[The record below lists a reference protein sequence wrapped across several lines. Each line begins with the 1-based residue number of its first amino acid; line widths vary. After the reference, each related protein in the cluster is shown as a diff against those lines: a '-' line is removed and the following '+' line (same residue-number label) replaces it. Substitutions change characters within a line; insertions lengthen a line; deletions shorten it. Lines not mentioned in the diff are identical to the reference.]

1 MNLVWKLL
9 RRHVSIPQFVGFFF
23 ANLFGMF
30 IVLLGIQFY
39 KDIVPVFTADDS
51 FMSADYLIVSKRVG
65 AASTISGRSNSFS
78 ADEVDDLSGQKFVG
92 EVGKFISASYKV
104 DASIGIGGQSLL
116 NSEIF
121 FESVPDDFIDVKSQ
135 DWHFTPGQK
144 TLPVILPRAYITMY
158 NFGFAQSRSLP
169 KISEGLAGMID
180 VNLFIQGNGHKDEY
194 RGKVIGFSSRIN
206 SILVPQQFMDW
217 SNRTYT
223 KDEPSD
229 PTRLILKV
237 SNPADEQLT
246 AYLDADGLEVENNDM
261 SAEKATYF
269 LKMVSGLVM
278 AIGLFIAVLSFYILM
293 LSIFLLVQ
301 KNAEKLENLLLI
313 GYSPRQVALP
323 YQLLTVGLNVA
334 VLIIAF
340 ILLLL
345 VRGYYMAVVETLFPQ
360 ISEGSVLV
368 SVLTGVVLLVVVS
381 CFNIIVVRR
390 KVNAIW
396 HNRERS

>member
-9 RRHVSIPQFVGFFF
+9 RRHISIPQFVGFFF

-39 KDIVPVFTADDS
+39 KDIAPVFTASDS
-51 FMSADYLIVSKRVG
+51 FMSEDYLIVSKKIG

-78 ADEVDDLSGQKFVG
+78 GDEIDEITAQKFVS
-92 EVGKFISASYKV
+92 EVGKFTSASYKV
-104 DASIGIGGQSLL
+104 DASIGISGQNLL

-121 FESVPDDFIDVKSQ
+121 FESVPDDFIDVKTA

-144 TLPVILPRAYITMY
+144 ELPVILPRTYITMY

-180 VNLFIQGNGHKDEY
+180 VRLFIQGNGRKDEY
-194 RGKVIGFSSRIN
+194 RGHVIGFSSRIN
-206 SILVPQQFMDW
+206 TILVPQQFMDW
-217 SNRTYT
+217 SNQTYT
-223 KDEPSD
+223 KDRPDD

-237 SNPADEQLT
+237 QNPADEQI
-246 AYLDADGLEVENNDM
+246 AQYLDNNGLEAENNDM

-278 AIGLFIAVLSFYILM
+278 LIGLFIAALSFYILM

-301 KNAEKLENLLLI
+301 KNSQKLENLLLI

-323 YQLLTVGLNVA
+323 YQLLTVALNVA

-340 ILLLL
+340 VLLIA
-345 VRGYYMAVVETLFPQ
+345 VRSYYMGVVETLFPQ
-360 ISEGSVLV
+360 ISEGSMLAA
-368 SVLTGVVLLVVVS
+368 VLTGLVLLLIVS
-381 CFNIIVVRR
+381 CFNIVVVRR

-396 HNRERS
+396 HHRDIS